1 MKALLPRLLS
11 LSLCAALLLPA
22 QAAEEEQP
30 APLTP
35 ARMQEDLDCLYET
48 LQKGH
53 PDLFSTTSQADY
65 DAAKAGLESRLEGMD
80 ELTFALEVQAFVALA
95 GDSHTTANLGGS
107 LMSRCAFFPF
117 ALQLFEGRWCLL
129 TLESGKS
136 EYLGRAVLGM
146 NGHTMEEVE
155 AAFAGLVSAD
165 NPVKLRRQMV
175 QMMNTAEILD
185 FVGITRPGEDLN
197 FTLEGGGTLTLPR
210 ISYQE
215 LAATEFS
222 HLKPETPSATSYVK
236 GKCYLSFP
244 LDENTYYIQ
253 YNVCREDEDNPM
265 ETFTAQVMTDLS
277 AGSYRQVILD
287 LRNNGGGSDGVLYP
301 LLEALGPQVRSG
313 QLRLWGLIGETT
325 FSSAIINAVEIKEMG
340 GLLAGSPTSGSVDHF
355 GSTGSFALPNSGIRV
370 SCSRKYIDQSTLF
383 EAAIPYGVEPLMP
396 DLLIETTL
404 ADYRAGVDTQVEA
417 LLARGLDFQPTEDE
431 SLPLTR
437 GRLLQLLYQAAGRPR
452 TAGETPFED
461 LFPIAYYTDAAAWAA
476 GEGILIGTDQGALK
490 GARPVTRA
498 EAALLASRYAQ
509 AMECP
514 LSPIRGSYAD
524 QGHIPAWAAN
534 AAAWDLGLAEA
545 GEPFRPNDGLTLA
558 QGRALV
564 DTLTK

>member
-1 MKALLPRLLS
+1 MKALLPRLAA

-22 QAAEEEQP
+22 QAAQEEP
-30 APLTP
+30 TPPLTP
-35 ARMQEDLDCLYET
+35 AQMQEDLDYLYEA

-53 PDLFSTTSQADY
+53 PDLFSVTPQADY
-65 DAAKAGLESRLEGMD
+65 DAAKAGLEGRLEGMD

-95 GDSHTTANLGGS
+95 GDSHTTANLGGA

-129 TLESGKS
+129 TLESGKD

-155 AAFAGLVSAD
+155 TAFAGLVSAD
-165 NPVKLRRQMV
+165 NPVKLRRQMA

-185 FVGITRPGEDLN
+185 FVGITRPGEDLTL
-197 FTLEGGGTLTLPR
+197 TLEGGGALTLPR
-210 ISYQE
+210 VSYQE
-215 LAATEFS
+215 LSATDFS
-222 HLKPETPSATSYVK
+222 RLKPETPSTTSYVK
-236 GKCYLSFP
+236 GKYYLSFP
-244 LDENTYYIQ
+244 LDESTYYIQ
-253 YNVCREDEDNPM
+253 YNTCREDENDPM
-265 ETFTAQVMTDLS
+265 EAFTARVMADLS

-313 QLRLWGLIGETT
+313 ALRLWSLIGETT
-325 FSSAIINAVEIKEMG
+325 FSSAVINAVEIKEMG
-340 GLLAGSPTSGSVDHF
+340 GLLAGSATSGSVDHF
-355 GSTGSFALPNSGIRV
+355 GSTGAFTLPNSGIRV

-383 EAAIPYGVEPLMP
+383 ESAIPYDVEPLMP
-396 DLLIETTL
+396 DLPIETTL

-437 GRLLQLLYQAAGRPR
+437 GRLLQLLYEAAGRPQA
-452 TAGETPFED
+452 AGDAPFED
-461 LFPIAYYTDAAAWAA
+461 LFPIAYYADAAAWAA
-476 GEGILIGTDQGALK
+476 GEGILTGTDRGALE
-490 GARPVTRA
+490 GARPVTRV
-498 EAALLASRYAQ
+498 EAALLVSRYAQ
-509 AMECP
+509 AVGRP

-524 QGHIPAWAAN
+524 QGHIPAWAVSAVT
-534 AAAWDLGLAEA
+534 WDLGLAST
-545 GEPFRPNDGLTLA
+545 GEPFCPQDSLSLV
-558 QGRALV
+558 QGRTLV
-564 DTLTK
+564 KAVTE